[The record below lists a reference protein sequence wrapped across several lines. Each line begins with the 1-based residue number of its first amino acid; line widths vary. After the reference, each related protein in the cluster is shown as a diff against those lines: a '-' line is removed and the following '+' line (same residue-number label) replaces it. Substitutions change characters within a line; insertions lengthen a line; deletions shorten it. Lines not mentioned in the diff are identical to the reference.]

1 MGGSRTPSPDA
12 QNIIG
17 PLMPHIRFLGIFLIS
32 LICLGISLP
41 SNAVSLGSA
50 NLLSAP
56 GEALRVEIPIN
67 LAANEQQ
74 ILESLNAS
82 IPLASA
88 FERLGISSKILN
100 YNAQVM
106 VYRTRDERL
115 MVLIET
121 VQPIPVSDDLFL
133 DALINLNWSSGS
145 LTKAYTFLIGS
156 FQKIIVQPGQ
166 SLSQIAT
173 GIRSEYGIASTD
185 QAMLALYQANP
196 DAFKEGNI
204 NFLMAGAELVKPTN
218 GAVQAIGTDQARE
231 FSLAAKAKWLEENK
245 YKTSVQ
251 VSGEKSSENP
261 HEDAK
266 LTDHLKISSSSD
278 KDVDKRR
285 ITEEIVA
292 QEKILEQTKVKT
304 ATIEKSIADLQKLL
318 SDIKPQTDNIQA
330 TAPVFVGFELKN
342 TLMAIAGLLALLGL
356 LVWFLMRSAA
366 KPSLT
371 DVDAHDSG
379 DQVGR
384 ENHHHPHKSLSDK
397 AEALFEEI
405 DLNLDPPVRQVISP
419 ESFRVK
425 LNLAK
430 AYLTIEDFS
439 AAENSLNEILA
450 VSDVIDAQIIFE
462 AKSMLV
468 EIQSRTA

>member
-1 MGGSRTPSPDA
+1 
-12 QNIIG
+12 
-17 PLMPHIRFLGIFLIS
+17 MPHIRFLGIFLIS
-32 LICLGISLP
+32 LICLGFSLP

-56 GEALRVEIPIN
+56 GETLRVEIPIN

-74 ILESLNAS
+74 ILESLSAS
-82 IPLASA
+82 TPSASA

-121 VQPIPVSDDLFL
+121 VQPLPVSDDLFL

-145 LTKAYTFLIGS
+145 LTKVYTFLVGS
-156 FQKIIVQPGQ
+156 LQKVVVQPGQ

-173 GIRSEYGIASTD
+173 EMRPEYGVASTD
-185 QAMLALYQANP
+185 QTMLALYQANP

-218 GAVQAIGTDQARE
+218 SAVQAISVDQARE
-231 FSLAAKAKWLEENK
+231 FSLASNAKWLEENK

-251 VSGEKSSENP
+251 VSGEKSSINS
-261 HEDAK
+261 HEEAK
-266 LTDHLKISSSSD
+266 PVDHLKISSSLD
-278 KDVDKRR
+278 KDADQRR
-285 ITEEIVA
+285 LTEEIVA
-292 QEKILEQTKVKT
+292 QEKILEQSKAKT

-318 SDIKPQTDNIQA
+318 SDIKPQANNTQA
-330 TAPVFVGFELKN
+330 PVPVFVGFELKS
-342 TLMAIAGLLALLGL
+342 TLMSIAGLLVLLGL
-356 LVWFLMRSAA
+356 LVWFLMRSSL
-366 KPSLT
+366 KPGLT
-371 DVDAHDSG
+371 DADAPVSSAHIDSY
-379 DQVGR
+379 GR
-384 ENHHHPHKSLSDK
+384 REEDRIHQQGHHRPHQSLSDK
-397 AEALFEEI
+397 AETLFDEI
-405 DLNLDPPVRQVISP
+405 DLNLDSPVTHVISP

-439 AAENSLNEILA
+439 AAQNSLNEILA
-450 VSDVIDAQIIFE
+450 VGDVIDAQIIFE